1 MFKLT
6 LALALTS
13 AAAMCPNQCS
23 GHGTCSASPKDS
35 CVCFKRRETY
45 DEFGT
50 FSDVDAWTGADCS
63 LREFSLFKLFI
74 CFMIPP
80 TTITLSSSKLL
91 YSHFTLPVVYFSF
104 FGHYIFFNAG
114 TCAKGKA
121 WAATPQKVDDH
132 EQMVECAGK
141 GACNRKTGECECFD
155 GFAGEGCRRSA
166 CPNDCSGHGICQSLE
181 KFARDYT
188 PVETNLRVAG
198 LTDVTAEYD
207 GAWDAKYSYGCKCD
221 DGYRGADC
229 SLFECPSQADV
240 LNGHGNER
248 GRDCSGRG
256 LCDYTTGL
264 CECFS
269 GYYGEMCQTQTA
281 LN

>member
-1 MFKLT
+1 M
-6 LALALTS
+6 
-13 AAAMCPNQCS
+13 
-23 GHGTCSASPKDS
+23 
-35 CVCFKRRETY
+35 
-45 DEFGT
+45 
-50 FSDVDAWTGADCS
+50 
-63 LREFSLFKLFI
+63 
-74 CFMIPP
+74 
-80 TTITLSSSKLL
+80 SSSTAAHEVPLVAV
-91 YSHFTLPVVYFSF
+91 SVSPFPPRFIFSF
-104 FGHYIFFNAG
+104 FENNKFHNQPINLLTLFLSFTPTPPLQSG
-114 TCAKGKA
+114 TCPLGYA
-121 WAATPQKVDDH
+121 WAATPQGNNDH
-132 EQMVECAGK
+132 KQKVECSGK
-141 GACNRKTGECECFD
+141 GVCKRKTGECECFD

-207 GAWDAKYSYGCKCD
+207 DAWDAKYSYGCKCD

-229 SLFECPSQADV
+229 SLFECPSEGDV
-240 LNGHGNER
+240 LGGHGNER

-256 LCDYTTGL
+256 VCDFTTGL

-269 GYYGEMCQTQTA
+269 GYFGEMCQTQTA